1 MFEKFLQAI
10 RDLAYFSEQARRN
23 HDEIRDLR
31 KKHEETALAV
41 QRLAFEIQRLKE
53 NETHEREKLLLRLEL
68 EEKIPRKQSAK
79 KQLPK
84 KTPR

>member
-1 MFEKFLQAI
+1 MFEKFIQAI

-23 HDEIRDLR
+23 SDELKDLR

-53 NETHEREKLLLRLEL
+53 NEAHEREKLLLRLEL
-68 EEKIPRKQSAK
+68 ADKVPTKSVR

-84 KTPR
+84 KSSG

>member
-1 MFEKFLQAI
+1 MFEKFIQAI

-23 HDEIRDLR
+23 NDELKDLR
-31 KKHEETALAV
+31 RKHEETALAV

-53 NETHEREKLLLRLEL
+53 NEAHEREKQMLRLEL
-68 EEKIPRKQSAK
+68 KGKPSQKQPVK

-84 KTPR
+84 KSSR